1 MSDAAERLT
10 DTVLRRGSGPSA
22 DKELDDRYPNM
33 RPRDAATL
41 ILIDR
46 SGRVPKVLLGRRHQ
60 RHKFMPGK
68 FVFPGGRVE
77 PVDRRMPV
85 GTPLHP
91 RVEARL
97 MQQVQR
103 PSPAKA
109 RGYALAAIRE
119 TSEETGLLLGKKLGQ
134 KPARGPAAPGLWAD
148 YAAAGLHPDLASVHF
163 IARAITP
170 PRRIRRYDSRF
181 FAADAET
188 IGHRLEGVIGPE
200 AELVELVWVPLAE
213 AKELDMPV
221 ITEIVLEELDSR
233 IAAGFGPDLPVP
245 FFFARHGRF
254 HRELL

>member
-1 MSDAAERLT
+1 MTDAAERLT
-10 DTVLRRGSGPSA
+10 DSVLRRRSGRSA
-22 DKELDDRYPNM
+22 DEELDDGHPNV
-33 RPRDAATL
+33 RPRDAGTL

-46 SGRVPKVLLGRRHQ
+46 SGRAPKVLLGRRHD

-91 RVEARL
+91 RMEQRL
-97 MQQVQR
+97 MQHVQQ

-119 TSEETGLLLGKKLGQ
+119 TFEETGLLLLGKNLGQ
-134 KPARGPAAPGLWAD
+134 APAVPRLWAD
-148 YAAAGLHPDLASVHF
+148 YAAAGLHPDLASIHF

-181 FAADAET
+181 FAADAGT
-188 IGHRLEGVIGPE
+188 IAHRLEGVIGPE
-200 AELVELVWVPLAE
+200 AELIELVWVPLAD

-221 ITEIVLEELDSR
+221 ITEIVLEELESR
-233 IAAGFGPDLPVP
+233 IAGGFGPDLPVP
-245 FFFARHGRF
+245 FYFARHGRF